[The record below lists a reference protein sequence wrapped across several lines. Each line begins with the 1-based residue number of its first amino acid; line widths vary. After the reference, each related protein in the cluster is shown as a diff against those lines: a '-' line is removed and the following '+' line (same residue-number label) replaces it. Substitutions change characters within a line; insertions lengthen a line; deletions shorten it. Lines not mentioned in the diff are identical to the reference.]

1 MCNDCGLP
9 DYDNYEITTY
19 LDSLK
24 SIAHYAFRRM
34 RQNKWR
40 PADQQLSFNE
50 AWFMELDSSEILLSK
65 HEREALKDERWNLSS
80 R

>member
-24 SIAHYAFRRM
+24 SIAHYAYYRM
-34 RQNKWR
+34 RKFNKWR

-50 AWFMELDSSEILLSK
+50 AWFMELDSSDILHSN
-65 HEREALKDERWNLSS
+65 A
-80 R
+80 